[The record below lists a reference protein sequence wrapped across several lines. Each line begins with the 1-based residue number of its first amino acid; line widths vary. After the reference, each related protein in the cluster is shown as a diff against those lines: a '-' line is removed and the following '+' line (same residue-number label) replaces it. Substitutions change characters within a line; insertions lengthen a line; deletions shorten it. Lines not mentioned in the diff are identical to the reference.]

1 MSLQSAPAHIL
12 LAVDLIELL
21 ENNGLPADTV
31 LKALT
36 LVQQDYQHKLSREQM
51 SGSGNHDERLP
62 ISR

>member
-51 SGSGNHDERLP
+51 PVSGNHDKMQT